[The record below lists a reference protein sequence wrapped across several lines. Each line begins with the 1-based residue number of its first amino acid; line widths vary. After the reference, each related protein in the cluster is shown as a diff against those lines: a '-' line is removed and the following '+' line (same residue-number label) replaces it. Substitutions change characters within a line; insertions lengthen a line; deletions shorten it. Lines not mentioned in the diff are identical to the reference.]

1 LLVVDD
7 KAANAKARFA
17 THCEQYW
24 NITLGGCDF
33 QSECGLTVVSFPLL
47 QIVHSRTATA
57 LCLTSVKNED
67 KHDFSKIVEA
77 VKVH

>member
-1 LLVVDD
+1 VIFKQGV
-7 KAANAKARFA
+7 
-17 THCEQYW
+17 C
-24 NITLGGCDF
+24 
-33 QSECGLTVVSFPLL
+33 LTVVSFPLL

>member
-1 LLVVDD
+1 MPRQVLLLALSNTGILHWGNVIFKQGV
-7 KAANAKARFA
+7 
-17 THCEQYW
+17 C
-24 NITLGGCDF
+24 
-33 QSECGLTVVSFPLL
+33 LTVVSFPLL